1 MQVEGKA
8 GRRPSGF
15 TLVELLVVIAIIG
28 ILVALL
34 LPAVQAAREAARRSQ
49 CLNNCRQIGLAFHMY
64 HDATKELPPSRMWD
78 GGFTWAGVVLPYME
92 EAAISNAADF
102 TRNFRDQ
109 PDLVKE
115 AVVTTFLCPS
125 RIHEQPLNYL
135 KSEVIPY
142 IQTRTG
148 GAVNGAG
155 NTRGIQGDYACVS
168 STFRSS
174 KGSLDQ
180 FFDGAIILPKSLSG
194 NRFKSRTKLS
204 NIVDGTSKTLMV
216 GENSYWLA
224 ARVSIYDG
232 LDNPGAILGLGALN
246 RVKIALPVG
255 GRGNSFDL
263 DDREGGSVSQIPRQY
278 PGEGCESGAGCNVWF
293 GGDHP
298 GVLITTLCDGSTRS
312 IKKDADLAILENL
325 VTRAGEET
333 TGFDDL

>member
-1 MQVEGKA
+1 MEGRSQ
-8 GRRPSGF
+8 RRNAF

-49 CLNNCRQIGLAFHMY
+49 CLNNCRQIGLAIHMY
-64 HDATKELPPSRMWD
+64 HDSTKELPPSRMWD

-115 AVVTTFLCPS
+115 TVVPTFLCPS

-142 IQTRTG
+142 IQTPTG

-155 NTRGIQGDYACVS
+155 STRGIQGDYACVS
-168 STFRSS
+168 STFRS
-174 KGSLDQ
+174 GNGGFDHV
-180 FFDGAIILPKSLSG
+180 FDGAIILPKSLPG

-204 NIVDGTSKTLMV
+204 KIIDGTSKTLMV

-232 LDNPGAILGLGALN
+232 LDNPGAILGLGALS
-246 RVKIALPVG
+246 RVKSALPDG
-255 GRGNSFDL
+255 GRGVDFSR
-263 DDREGGSVSQIPRQY
+263 REGGSVSQVPKQY
-278 PGEGCESGAGCNVWF
+278 PGEGCESGAGCNAWF

-298 GVLITTLCDGSTRS
+298 GVLITTLCDGSTRT
-312 IKKDADLAILENL
+312 IQKDADLAILECF

-333 TGFDDL
+333 YSLEDL